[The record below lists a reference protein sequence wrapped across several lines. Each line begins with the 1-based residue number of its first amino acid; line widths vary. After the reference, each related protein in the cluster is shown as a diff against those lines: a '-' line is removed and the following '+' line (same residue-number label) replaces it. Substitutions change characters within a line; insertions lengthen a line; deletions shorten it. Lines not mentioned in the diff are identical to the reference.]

1 MELLKERSKVDKG
14 IKDIKQTIPHWISVQ
29 ISTSIKSVFII
40 TSVYN
45 F

>member
-1 MELLKERSKVDKG
+1 MELLKERSKEDKG
-14 IKDIKQTIPHWISVQ
+14 EDMKQTIPHWISVQ
-29 ISTSIKSVFII
+29 ISISIKSVFII